1 MILYIMIMAIG
12 LVMSAL
18 LHYLYR
24 NTYTRYERVGGV
36 KVWRDKVVLRRKH
49 FLLCYGI
56 NVFPIINI
64 VFLIYML
71 ANFIMDQNEYNFHFE
86 VSNTLTRWLDE
97 EV

>member
-1 MILYIMIMAIG
+1 MPLLVITVIG
-12 LVMSAL
+12 LIASAL

-36 KVWRDKVVLRRKH
+36 KVWRDKVVLRRKD

-64 VFLIYML
+64 VVLICL
-71 ANFIMDQNEYNFHFE
+71 FANFIMEQNGCNFHFE
-86 VSNTLTRWLDE
+86 MNNTLTRWLDE